1 MNILSFNSRGLG
13 SGVKWS
19 AIRKMTL
26 TNNLDVLCIQETK
39 IEAIDRRICQY
50 LWADCNVASECAPS
64 INPTL
69 FLISNQQTSSIN
81 SMGNFVEERWE
92 WKLTWRRN
100 FFDHEIDM
108 VADFIADIESGNIN
122 HSSRDFLC
130 WKSDPNGLYST
141 KSAYKV
147 LQEGHASAI
156 EDRVLNIMWSLKIPP
171 RASAFS
177 WRLFKNR
184 LPTRD
189 NLRRRQVSLHTYS
202 CPLCDLEEESV
213 NHLFFNCSKT
223 RSLWWEPMRWVNRVG
238 PFPTDPKNH
247 FLQFSQWNRPTYT
260 VKRWEFVWIA
270 LSVSIWHHRNG
281 MIFNNQPFNPEKVMD
296 EALFHTWSWLK
307 CVEKGFQSH
316 FNFWSTNLKEAF
328 S

>member
-1 MNILSFNSRGLG
+1 
-13 SGVKWS
+13 
-19 AIRKMTL
+19 
-26 TNNLDVLCIQETK
+26 
-39 IEAIDRRICQY
+39 
-50 LWADCNVASECAPS
+50 
-64 INPTL
+64 
-69 FLISNQQTSSIN
+69 
-81 SMGNFVEERWE
+81 MGNFVEERWE

-213 NHLFFNCSKT
+213 NHLFLNCSKT
-223 RSLWWEPMRWVNRVG
+223 RSLWWEPMRWFNRVG

-260 VKRWEFVWIA
+260 IKRWEFVWIA